1 MSINAFSHTS
11 SLLISTKHWV
21 KLKASIFAQ
30 TRSHNT
36 RQREDTVQFLNS
48 KHPATMD
55 PSTTI
60 AASRLNNEGVSLI
73 EHGLYDE
80 AIAAFSKGLV
90 LVKQVPALHGDDQ
103 SDETGVGIKSSA
115 EPVSQSPPCHVHE
128 MQEPDTM
135 VVCGVHEEVPSDAP
149 FIFRAPIFIPSH
161 ATDRTSSC
169 ILLYNKALTYH
180 LSALSGDDT
189 LMRLRKALSLY
200 ELAYTI
206 LMTVNIQLT
215 ALQTMAIVNNLG
227 QIHTLLEDEEKSW
240 QCFQNLLSS
249 IMFLLDCGDR
259 DLVEQMDGFIVN
271 VMPLILKGP
280 ASAAAA

>member
-1 MSINAFSHTS
+1 
-11 SLLISTKHWV
+11 
-21 KLKASIFAQ
+21 
-30 TRSHNT
+30 
-36 RQREDTVQFLNS
+36 
-48 KHPATMD
+48 MD

-103 SDETGVGIKSSA
+103 SDETGVGIKSSAEPVSQSPPCHFDETGVGIKSSA